1 MGLVDDYMTDIR
13 PKVSDGVFNFLNT
26 ADRKLR
32 QYIEKEAERTVYS
45 YEATPEAEEQ
55 RRYQIGNDDALYTS
69 VDGDE
74 NISRIT
80 ILNMTRP
87 HDPANWG
94 SRYIT
99 DPVETGEKAFNQDAP
114 GPRPF
119 MQYALYGY
127 LDSGEADNDL
137 QDALVGMGF
146 DATVIPSGQYSA
158 DAENVD
164 ILPF

>member
-1 MGLVDDYMTDIR
+1 MGLVEDYLTDIR
-13 PKVSDGVFNFLNT
+13 PQISDGVFNFLNT

-32 QYIEKEAERTVYS
+32 QNIEKEAEITVYS
-45 YEATPEAEEQ
+45 YEATPEAEAQ
-55 RRYQIGNDDALYTS
+55 RRYQIGADEALYTS
-69 VDGDE
+69 VDGDGD
-74 NISRIT
+74 IFRIT

-94 SRYIT
+94 NRYVA
-99 DPVETGEKAFNQDAP
+99 DPVETGDESFNQGKP

-119 MQYALYGY
+119 MQNALYEY
-127 LDSGEADNDL
+127 LDFGEADNDL
-137 QDALVGMGF
+137 QDALIGAGF

-158 DAENVD
+158 DAEGVT